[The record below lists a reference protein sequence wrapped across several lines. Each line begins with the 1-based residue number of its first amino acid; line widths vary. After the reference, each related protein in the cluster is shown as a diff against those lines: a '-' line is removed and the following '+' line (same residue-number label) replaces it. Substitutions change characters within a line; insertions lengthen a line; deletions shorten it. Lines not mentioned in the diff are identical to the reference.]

1 MSRAY
6 SRRIGANPVTA
17 AVQPVEIYMDTKSV
31 ILKLSQLRDNPARNL
46 KDYPIDREVVARIK
60 ASMGSTGL
68 WNNLQVRPH
77 PTEKGAYQIA
87 SGHHR
92 LRAALAEF
100 GPKCEVTAQCGN
112 YGDFDMLRMM
122 LAENTAR
129 RHASPGEDTQAI
141 ESAIVMIHRLMDRV
155 PELYAAKSKD
165 AVRMRKA
172 RTADGSST
180 TCCSLNA
187 NDVAELKSWYAD
199 ERALMDRVPELYAA
213 TTSKAIQKRKERAT
227 KDGSSTTLGRINP
240 SDLSELRAWYTD
252 ERQYQA
258 ARKSGE
264 VGRTILTKFFVGA
277 ISTNDVRAILTAMAA
292 AKQIGFTPA
301 ELANDVESIDILR
314 RDVKFIREQAAIGTA
329 PERIRHA
336 VTAGRATIKDRVEN
350 GKVGGRR
357 ARAVVMAEQTEDPL
371 AIVSALLQEVPADIR
386 APINRLRSALAEAR
400 KLGITSLRDIRTWG
414 NMWSVLI
421 LCLDTVAT
429 ALDQHSDGLTD
440 AQRKEMRKLAEDIV
454 SACNRKLPGNVIS
467 INSGRVA

>member
-1 MSRAY
+1 
-6 SRRIGANPVTA
+6 
-17 AVQPVEIYMDTKSV
+17 MDTKSV

-141 ESAIVMIHRLMDRV
+141 ESAIVMIHRLMERV
-155 PELYAAKSKD
+155 PELYEPKTAQAVANRKHKAKIS
-165 AVRMRKA
+165 
-172 RTADGSST
+172 
-180 TCCSLNA
+180 
-187 NDVAELKSWYAD
+187 
-199 ERALMDRVPELYAA
+199 
-213 TTSKAIQKRKERAT
+213 
-227 KDGSSTTLGRINP
+227 KDGSSTTLGNVNP

-467 INSGRVA
+467 ISSGRVA